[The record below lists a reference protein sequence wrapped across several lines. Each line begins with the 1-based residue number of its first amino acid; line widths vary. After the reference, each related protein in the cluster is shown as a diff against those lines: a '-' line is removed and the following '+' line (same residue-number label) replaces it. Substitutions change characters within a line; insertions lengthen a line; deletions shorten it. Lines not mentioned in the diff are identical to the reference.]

1 VTKVVGS
8 YIYCDASGKPLARID
23 RIEPGF
29 DGAGKSFLPY
39 LWNPSEGRYDE
50 KPGLNG
56 TRLPLYRLDEV
67 RAATAAEQTIF
78 FVEGEGK
85 CDRLRAALRES
96 GSREAVTTIAGGANA
111 PFRPDQIA
119 ALAGAKC
126 IYVLA
131 DSDVPGCGAA
141 TERAQAIASVNP
153 RCDVRIIDLYPT
165 RDDGSDVADW
175 LRDGHTLTEL
185 DTLVESAPRVEQS
198 PMAREK
204 VTTSQIA
211 RRATREQAKRP
222 AFVRASELLTEDD
235 DHGLEYAVEGLL
247 PLGGTA
253 VLAGRP
259 KGGKSTLALSLA
271 LAVARGEPFLGRES
285 RKGTVLYLALE
296 GAPHGWKALLRRL
309 GVTEHD
315 DLLICIARAP
325 EAAIAWLREEIE
337 KHGPVLVIVDTMQR
351 LLRVKDGNDYATG
364 SNATDAVIELARLAN
379 ASLLM
384 LHHSGK
390 THRAEIVD
398 EVMGSTAWAAAV
410 DTVLVLRRSER
421 CRTLASEQR
430 FGDNLPE
437 TVLAMDPATC
447 RISEAGTKVDA
458 DRKATREA
466 IVAFL
471 RQHAEAEP
479 DQPFTDEPT
488 IEAGVGGRTKAQ
500 REALREAVAA
510 GEIER
515 IGTGKKGD
523 RYLYGLP
530 RSLVPDYGEAQE
542 NENTESAGNA
552 REVAPNARSDDS
564 REAPEPGTSMR
575 DARNENPGTDL
586 ADALF
591 AYANERIRPRE
602 DLGPQ
607 QAELDL

>member
-1 VTKVVGS
+1 MITVVAS
-8 YIYCDASGKPLARID
+8 HVYCDASGKPLARID

-39 LWNPSEGRYDE
+39 LWNSAKGRYDE
-50 KPGLNG
+50 KSCLSG
-56 TRLPLYRLDEV
+56 TKLPLYRLDEV
-67 RAATAAEQTIF
+67 RAAIAAKQTIF

-85 CDRLRAALRES
+85 CDRLRATLRKS

-126 IYVLA
+126 VYVLA

-165 RDDGSDVADW
+165 RNDGSDVADW
-175 LRDGHTLTEL
+175 LGEGHTLADL
-185 DTLVESAPRVEQS
+185 DALVEAAPRVERS
-198 PMAREK
+198 PMESEK
-204 VTTSQIA
+204 ATTS
-211 RRATREQAKRP
+211 RPSSRATREQAKRP
-222 AFVRASELLTEDD
+222 AFVRVSELLAQDD
-235 DHGLEYAVEGLL
+235 DLGVEYAVEALL

-271 LAVARGEPFLGRES
+271 LAVARGERFLGRET
-285 RKGTVLYLALE
+285 RKGPVLYLALE
-296 GAPHGWKALLRRL
+296 GAPRGWKALLRRL
-309 GVTEHD
+309 GVTHND
-315 DLLICIARAP
+315 NLFICIDRAP
-325 EAAIAWLREEIE
+325 EAAIVWLREEIE

-379 ASLLM
+379 ASLVM

-390 THRAEIVD
+390 TQRAAIVD

-430 FGDNLPE
+430 FGENLPE
-437 TVLAMDPATC
+437 TVLAMDPATS

-466 IVAFL
+466 IVTFL

-479 DQPFTDEPT
+479 EQPFTDEPT

-530 RSLVPDYGEAQE
+530 RSLVPAYGEEQE
-542 NENTESAGNA
+542 NENAESAGNA
-552 REVAPNARSDDS
+552 REIAPNARSDDS
-564 REAPEPGTSMR
+564 REAPEPGTSMP
-575 DARNENPGTDL
+575 DERNENQGADL
-586 ADALF
+586 VDALF
-591 AYANERIRPRE
+591 AYANERIHLRE

>member
-1 VTKVVGS
+1 VSNVVTS
-8 YIYCDASGKPLARID
+8 YFYCDASGEPLARID

-39 LWNPSEGRYDE
+39 LWNPSKGRYHE
-50 KPGLNG
+50 KPGLHG
-56 TRLPLYRLDEV
+56 TKLPLYHLDEV
-67 RAATAAEQTIF
+67 RIAIAAEQTIF

-85 CDRLRAALRES
+85 CDRLRAALHAS
-96 GSREAVTTIAGGANA
+96 GSRAAVTTIAGGASA
-111 PFRPDQIA
+111 SLREDHIA
-119 ALAGAKC
+119 ALAGAGA
-126 IYVLA
+126 VQFLA
-131 DSDVPGCGAA
+131 DSDAPGCGAA
-141 TERAQAIASVNP
+141 TDRAQAVASAHAQ
-153 RCDVRIIDLYPT
+153 CDVRIIDLYPT
-165 RDDGSDVADW
+165 RDDGSDVSDW
-175 LRDGHTLTEL
+175 LGEGHTLAEI
-185 DTLVESAPRVEQS
+185 DALVEAAPRVGQS
-198 PMAREK
+198 PMASEK
-204 VTTSQIA
+204 ATTSQLSS
-211 RRATREQAKRP
+211 RATREQAKRP
-222 AFVRASELLTEDD
+222 TFVRVSELLAQDD
-235 DHGLEYAVEGLL
+235 DLGVEYAVEGLL

-271 LAVARGEPFLGRES
+271 LAVARGEPFLGRGT
-285 RKGTVLYLALE
+285 RKGPVLYLALE
-296 GAPHGWKALLRRL
+296 GAPRGWTALLRKL
-309 GVTEHD
+309 GVTEGD
-315 DLLICIARAP
+315 DLLICIGRAP
-325 EAAIAWLREEIE
+325 EAAIAWLSEEIE
-337 KHGPVLVIVDTMQR
+337 KHRPVLVILDTMQR

-379 ASLLM
+379 ASLVM

-390 THRAEIVD
+390 TQRAEIVD

-430 FGDNLPE
+430 FGENLPE
-437 TVLAMDPATC
+437 TVLAMHPATC
-447 RISEAGTKVDA
+447 RISEAGTKADA

-479 DQPFTDEPT
+479 ELPFTDEPT

-530 RSLVPDYGEAQE
+530 RSLVPDYGEEQE
-542 NENTESAGNA
+542 NENRKIVEKASKIEPDACSRPPGNTPNTETGITGAGNEHLA
-552 REVAPNARSDDS
+552 AQ
-564 REAPEPGTSMR
+564 T
-575 DARNENPGTDL
+575 

-591 AYANERIRPRE
+591 AYAARRIRRKDDAPTAQ
-602 DLGPQ
+602 G
-607 QAELDL
+607 ELDL